1 MSNSI
6 KSTKF
11 QIEEYGRRIAE
22 EARRLAVN
30 TQAKRDETN
39 RKLEG
44 ARDRVDKASARL
56 NSANDELRDLRDR
69 WSKAEN
75 EGQAAEAERKA
86 ARVQIVNC
94 DEMLKKC
101 IEQENNSLAPYGRHI
116 KKVQEQIAKMRWHGD
131 VPLGPLG
138 VHVKVKEPQRWA
150 NLMRA
155 QIGQYMTAFACTD
168 GRDRAQLK
176 KILTESGK

>member
-1 MSNSI
+1 MSSSI
-6 KSTKF
+6 RSTKF
-11 QIEEYGRRIAE
+11 QIEEYDRRIAE

-39 RKLEG
+39 RKLED
-44 ARDRVDKASARL
+44 ARERVDKASARL
-56 NSANDELRDLRDR
+56 SSTNDELRDVKDR
-69 WSKAEN
+69 CSKVDN
-75 EGQAAEAERKA
+75 EGRAAEAERKA
-86 ARVQIVNC
+86 AHDQVMNC

-101 IEQENNSLAPYGRHI
+101 REQENNSLAPYGRNI

-138 VHVKVKEPQRWA
+138 VHVKVKDTQRWA

-155 QIGQYMTAFACTD
+155 QIGQIMTAFACTD